1 MASRKEK
8 NLQRRGVIN
17 SATTTEAA
25 LVEELMQT
33 VQGDSQSK
41 HLAARAQLLADQAKR
56 QKTKEIRASIAK
68 SKLQREKDLEEER
81 VAQAAMKARAAG
93 MAEEAAKR
101 KNEKLSR
108 HYFPQSPLPLEGTV
122 DPATAS
128 PVKKK
133 HKNDDALGTV
143 IEIDMDS
150 EEMEESKE
158 EEDQSPSDARTP
170 VQEAVTDEQ
179 MIVSPSEPQS
189 ILRTKKTMLEAA
201 ASGVEPNANPFFAP
215 KTLGSNKEGISPSEF
230 ANEVF
235 IKMTITIPPK
245 SKDFVG
251 TDTKWAISQITDWFK
266 QAQTDLA
273 PEHSLIL
280 LSYLRTSKLEPEAM
294 KNTKKYLQ
302 GTINS
307 VKKYVDQFRVNTQAA
322 GKGNSYPIYAK
333 MRIGTNAFG
342 KDLN

>member
-1 MASRKEK
+1 
-8 NLQRRGVIN
+8 L
-17 SATTTEAA
+17 
-25 LVEELMQT
+25 
-33 VQGDSQSK
+33 
-41 HLAARAQLLADQAKR
+41 
-56 QKTKEIRASIAK
+56 
-68 SKLQREKDLEEER
+68 
-81 VAQAAMKARAAG
+81 
-93 MAEEAAKR
+93 
-101 KNEKLSR
+101 
-108 HYFPQSPLPLEGTV
+108 
-122 DPATAS
+122 

-133 HKNDDALGTV
+133 HKNDDALGIV

-179 MIVSPSEPQS
+179 VIVSPPEPQS
-189 ILRTKKTMLEAA
+189 ILRMKKTMLEAA

-215 KTLGSNKEGISPSEF
+215 KTPGSNKEGISPSEF

-235 IKMTITIPPK
+235 IETTITIPPK

-266 QAQTDLA
+266 QAQMDLA

-280 LSYLRTSKLEPEAM
+280 LSYLKTSKLEPEAM

-322 GKGNSYPIYAK
+322 GKGYSYPIYAK
-333 MRIGTNAFG
+333 MRIGTNAFS
-342 KDLN
+342 KDLNQLLVDLKSVSSNATVFKSALQKAIRTSLTGF

>member
-1 MASRKEK
+1 M
-8 NLQRRGVIN
+8 
-17 SATTTEAA
+17 
-25 LVEELMQT
+25 
-33 VQGDSQSK
+33 
-41 HLAARAQLLADQAKR
+41 
-56 QKTKEIRASIAK
+56 
-68 SKLQREKDLEEER
+68 
-81 VAQAAMKARAAG
+81 
-93 MAEEAAKR
+93 
-101 KNEKLSR
+101 
-108 HYFPQSPLPLEGTV
+108 
-122 DPATAS
+122 
-128 PVKKK
+128 
-133 HKNDDALGTV
+133 

-158 EEDQSPSDARTP
+158 EEDQSPSDARTL
-170 VQEAVTDEQ
+170 VQESVTDEQ

-215 KTLGSNKEGISPSEF
+215 KMPGSNKEGISPSEF

-235 IKMTITIPPK
+235 IETTITIPPK

-266 QAQTDLA
+266 QAQMDLA

-280 LSYLRTSKLEPEAM
+280 LSYLRTSKLEPEVM

-302 GTINS
+302 GTINL

-333 MRIGTNAFG
+333 MRIGTNAFSE
-342 KDLN
+342 DLNQLLVDLKSMSSNATVFKSTLQKANTNVINWILNSHRSFDVAWLTSYVESVCIRLHAGTCNQSLPGLDKTVFEGRDRICLGFQWRPVYDGKNKEQRIEAGLEQTYVIHVIVKRRISPWLESS